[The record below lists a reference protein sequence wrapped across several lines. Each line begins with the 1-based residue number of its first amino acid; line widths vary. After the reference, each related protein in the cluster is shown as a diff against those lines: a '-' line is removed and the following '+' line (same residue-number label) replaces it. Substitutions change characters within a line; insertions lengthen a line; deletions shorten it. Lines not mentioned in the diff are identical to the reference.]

1 MTDKRIKMDCPFCHT
16 PAKEIQIII
25 YPHYKIIRCPNC
37 GCSFSGNYNKQ
48 ELINK
53 WNTR

>member
-16 PAKEIQIII
+16 SAKEIQIII

-37 GCSFSGNYNKQ
+37 GCSFFGDYNKQ

-53 WNTR
+53 WNRR